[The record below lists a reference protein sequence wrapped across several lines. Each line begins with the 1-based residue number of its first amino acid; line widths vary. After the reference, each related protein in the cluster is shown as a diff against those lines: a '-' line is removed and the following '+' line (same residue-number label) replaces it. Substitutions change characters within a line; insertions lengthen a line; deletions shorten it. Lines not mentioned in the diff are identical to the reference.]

1 MTNSQA
7 FVFPGQGSQ
16 SVGMLT
22 GVAEKYPEVID
33 LYKTASQVLG
43 YDLWAIVISGPE
55 EKLNKTEFTQPALL
69 VADVALWRIWCSQ
82 NKSRPA
88 YLAGHSLG
96 EFAALVCSDAMVF
109 EDAVDLVATRGRL
122 MQAAV
127 PEGKGA
133 MAAIIGLDDAA
144 VKALCEQA
152 AEGEVVTPANY
163 NSVGQVVIAGDAKAV
178 DRAVA
183 LAKPA
188 GAKIAKR
195 IPVSVPSHCAL
206 MQSAADGLA
215 KALADVKI
223 MQPLIPVIQN
233 VDAESHDDVE
243 VIRKNLIAQLTEPV
257 LWVQTIQKMQS
268 LGVSEITECGPG
280 RVLSGLI
287 KRISRDLSVQPISV

>member
-1 MTNSQA
+1 MYNSKA

-22 GVAEKYPEVID
+22 DIAEKHPEVIN
-33 LYKTASQVLG
+33 LYKEASQILG

-55 EKLNKTEFTQPALL
+55 EKLNQTEFTQPALL
-69 VADVALWRIWCSQ
+69 VADVALWRIWCKQ
-82 NKSRPA
+82 NKSRPS
-88 YLAGHSLG
+88 YFAGHSLG
-96 EFAALVCSDAMVF
+96 EFSALVCADAIVF
-109 EDAVDLVATRGRL
+109 DDAVNLVATRGRL
-122 MQAAV
+122 MQKAV

-133 MAAIIGLDDAA
+133 MAAIIGLDNDV
-144 VKALCEQA
+144 VKVLCEKA
-152 AEGEVVTPANY
+152 SEGEICAPANY
-163 NSVGQVVIAGDAKAV
+163 NSVGQVVIAGAAAAV

-215 KALADVKI
+215 KVLADVKI
-223 MQPLIPVIQN
+223 MAPLIPVIQN
-233 VDAESHDDVE
+233 VDAQAHDDVDI
-243 VIRKNLIAQLTEPV
+243 IRKNLIAQLTEPV

-287 KRISRDLSVQPISV
+287 KRISRDIIVQPIAV